1 MGLTAIGL
9 AFGLLYL
16 TWGGD
21 NESKLEKTIIKSTDE
36 NSVKSF
42 DDLISTTWISQKEDS
57 SSAEISF
64 TIESSP
70 KYTKGY
76 FENFD
81 ILFKVSDNDPTK
93 SKLKV
98 SIDVS
103 SIDTDNSMRDKNLMD
118 EDYFNTINYPSIS
131 FISHHK

>member
-1 MGLTAIGL
+1 MNKKIRLILIIGFTAIGL
-9 AFGLLYL
+9 AFGVLYL

-21 NESKLEKTIIKSTDE
+21 NESKLEKTVIKSTEE

-81 ILFKVSDNDPTK
+81 IL
-93 SKLKV
+93 SKYL
-98 SIDVS
+98 
-103 SIDTDNSMRDKNLMD
+103 TMTPLNQNSN
-118 EDYFNTINYPSIS
+118 FNN
-131 FISHHK
+131 HK